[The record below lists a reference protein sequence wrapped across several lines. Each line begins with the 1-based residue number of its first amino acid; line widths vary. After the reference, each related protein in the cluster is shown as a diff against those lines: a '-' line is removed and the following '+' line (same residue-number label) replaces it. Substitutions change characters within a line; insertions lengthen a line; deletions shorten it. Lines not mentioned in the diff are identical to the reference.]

1 MMPNEAANN
10 DKTALEKSKS
20 MIRKAMGVLREI
32 AEDPVQRANYERR
45 LEVMRRGQLIE
56 SDPPANQSEDSA
68 NRQAEVFVRQI
79 QFYQWL
85 LDQPRL
91 PIEELGNLPLDELR
105 RLADELRQR
114 VSTPS

>member
-1 MMPNEAANN
+1 MTPDEATNN
-10 DKTALEKSKS
+10 DKAALEKSKS

-45 LEVMRRGQLIE
+45 LEVMRQGQQIE
-56 SDPPANQSEDSA
+56 SDPPANKSEDSTK
-68 NRQAEVFVRQI
+68 RQAGVFVGQI

-85 LDQPRL
+85 LDQPRT